1 MVYWPHAVKNPMEAN
16 IEGKN
21 IYFPKK
27 KPCLACHNT
36 PSMRHRKY
44 NTQFDSSPLN
54 EREMR
59 NKKSDEGQQAT
70 TTKMQSQLSNMT

>member
-27 KPCLACHNT
+27 PDIIDAING
-36 PSMRHRKY
+36 RKIIE
-44 NTQFDSSPLN
+44 SSIIIL
-54 EREMR
+54 
-59 NKKSDEGQQAT
+59 STHLFA
-70 TTKMQSQLSNMT
+70 QL